1 MKLRYC
7 YYVGVRRLRPD
18 ATPTGDE
25 TMKVDTL
32 TLKSGLVVE
41 WDATEGAYY
50 VPSVDLYITI
60 EQFNAHAGLA

>member
-1 MKLRYC
+1 
-7 YYVGVRRLRPD
+7 
-18 ATPTGDE
+18 
-25 TMKVDTL
+25 MKVDTL